1 MALNS
6 PMHEIYLSMP
16 MEATLMPELRGLPYW
31 ARMTHEIMAQVN
43 PQMLTELALAGD
55 LEAYL
60 HRQQSRL
67 TVAARALEKEWRK
80 SNPLPMSA
88 DFLQRACWMNHSKQS
103 AREVL
108 IEQLYQE
115 LRRDERR

>member
-6 PMHEIYLSMP
+6 AMHEIYLSMP
-16 MEATLMPELRGLPYW
+16 MEANLLPELKGLPFW
-31 ARMTHEIMAQVN
+31 ARMTHEIMIQVN
-43 PQMLTELALAGD
+43 LQMLSDLAQCGE

-60 HRQQSRL
+60 HQQQVRL
-67 TVAARALEKEWRK
+67 STAARTLEKEWRK
-80 SNPLPMSA
+80 SNPLSKSE